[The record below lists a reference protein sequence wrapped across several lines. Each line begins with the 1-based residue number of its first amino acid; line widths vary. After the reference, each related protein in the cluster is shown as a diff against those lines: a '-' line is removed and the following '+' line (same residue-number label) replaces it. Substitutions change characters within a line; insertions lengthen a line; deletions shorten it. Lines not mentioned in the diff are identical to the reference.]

1 MPLDKNDM
9 SRLGNRIA
17 VAFKR
22 VGIRAPAVARST
34 GVPVTSINALLRR
47 GSKRSEF
54 TEQILSVIPRDKVNH
69 EWVRTGQGT
78 PEPTNKTTGQSSM
91 PAREAP
97 PGPHS
102 HIARSVQPAAVSNA
116 LAAAPIRSWEHQV
129 ELPADGGWVF
139 VPRLGV
145 IRSQDAGGKEEMKT
159 VLLVEEVQ
167 AFRADWIR
175 DDQLKP
181 AALAWSQKNDES
193 MEPGI
198 YKGDHY
204 VIDTS
209 DTMVIDGKTYAV
221 LYGGGERARKLFLL
235 PGGGLRIA
243 PNAPTFAT
251 VDLTTDQAKGVKIIG
266 RVVHRAGKGGL

>member
-1 MPLDKNDM
+1 MNLGK
-9 SRLGNRIA
+9 RLGIA
-17 VAFKR
+17 FQM
-22 VGIRAPAVARST
+22 VGIRAPAVARAT

-54 TEQILSVIPRDKVNH
+54 TEQILSVIPKDKVNH
-69 EWVRTGQGT
+69 EWVRTGLGT
-78 PEPTNKTTGQSSM
+78 PEPNHKTTTTGPSM
-91 PAREAP
+91 PARETP
-97 PGPHS
+97 PGPPHS
-102 HIARSVQPAAVSNA
+102 HIARSVQHAVSDA

-129 ELPADGGWVF
+129 ELPPEGGWVF

-175 DDQLKP
+175 EDQLKP
-181 AALAWSQKNDES
+181 AALAWSQKNDTS

-209 DTMVIDGKTYAV
+209 DTTVIDGGTYAIW
-221 LYGGGERARKLFLL
+221 YSGGERARKLFLL
-235 PGGGLRIA
+235 PGGGMRIA
-243 PNAPTFAT
+243 PNNAEFAT
-251 VDLTTDQAKGVKIIG
+251 VDLTTEQAKGVKIIG
-266 RVVHRAGKGGL
+266 RVVYRAGKVGR